1 MKINMIRNN
10 CLNCNL
16 IGLRIIVSI
25 RKIMRFLKTNADYGK
40 LFLFDDRNLVVAL
53 VEMLLDV
60 LVLVGDLGPHLD
72 ALLDAQDAAGRGPK
86 AFVKAVVNGT

>member
-16 IGLRIIVSI
+16 IGLQIIVSI
-25 RKIMRFLKTNADYGK
+25 RKSMRFLKTNVDYGK
-40 LFLFDDRNLVVAL
+40 LFLFNDRNLVVAL

-60 LVLVGDLGPHLD
+60 LVLVGDFSPHFD
-72 ALLDAQDAAGRGPK
+72 TFFDAQNAAGCSSE
-86 AFVKAVVNGT
+86 AFVKAVINGT